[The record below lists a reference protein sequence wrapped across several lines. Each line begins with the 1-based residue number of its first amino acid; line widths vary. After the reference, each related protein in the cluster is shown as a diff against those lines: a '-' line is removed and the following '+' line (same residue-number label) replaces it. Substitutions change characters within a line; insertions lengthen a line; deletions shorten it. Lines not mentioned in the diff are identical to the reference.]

1 MQESQNVATYYNYF
15 LQNTRYKSYI
25 TKNNFSTNA
34 FVIHK
39 MLPTNNKLGIVAI
52 TTKLKKK
59 KHITIKE
66 KGDLSTDETTES
78 KSGETTG
85 VHALIIQ
92 MTNIDL
98 NRSVIL

>member
-1 MQESQNVATYYNYF
+1 MQESLNVATYYNYF

-59 KHITIKE
+59 KKRHYDKR
-66 KGDLSTDETTES
+66 KGGPEHGRNHREQ
-78 KSGETTG
+78 KW
-85 VHALIIQ
+85 
-92 MTNIDL
+92 
-98 NRSVIL
+98 